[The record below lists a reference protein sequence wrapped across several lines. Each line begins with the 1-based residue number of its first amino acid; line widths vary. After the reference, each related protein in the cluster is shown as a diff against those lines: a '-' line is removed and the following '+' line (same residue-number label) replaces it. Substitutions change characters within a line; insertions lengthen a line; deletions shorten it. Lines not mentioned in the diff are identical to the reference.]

1 MRTGWQPARLAKL
14 RHFNQEPMIGNST
27 PNDST
32 NFSLYNNVNSDKRKR
47 LIFLSVIGTRAYL
60 LLSNLIAPAKLS
72 TKLYAELMK
81 GTKDHVK
88 PTPLVT

>member
-1 MRTGWQPARLAKL
+1 MGWQPARLAKL
-14 RHFNQEPMIGNST
+14 RHFNQEPMTGNST

-32 NFSLYNNVNSDKRKR
+32 NFSLHNNINSDKRKR
-47 LIFLSVIGTRAYL
+47 LIFLTVIGTRAYS
-60 LLSNLIAPAKLS
+60 LLSNLIVPAKLS

-81 GTKDHVK
+81 GTKDHMK